1 MQSLELCEL
10 ITFRPT
16 LFTAIVKLQFPSLHD
31 TTDNVF
37 VIEIYL
43 IDGPAIYSTYWISVI
58 LTRPQLSR
66 PNPEPQGHIFPQHCQ
81 CQTTALRNLYI
92 YFASAAVAVDSS
104 HVTAS
109 SSASW
114 SRFSPPSNFAN
125 GHVSTMC
132 RFVVCRWS
140 QSQEGDWTRSHL
152 CKLARHAPWP
162 VQKQFIR
169 DHVWRGRSKP
179 GYRIGGSVT
188 VVWFVVL
195 IDYRNRR
202 RVLSPLR
209 NCVDRCHVW
218 PYWASRC
225 KPWRWML
232 KDIRIHR
239 TIWMGFDD
247 LKHIASC
254 RFTT

>member
-43 IDGPAIYSTYWISVI
+43 IDGPAIHSTYWISVI

-109 SSASW
+109 SSASR
-114 SRFSPPSNFAN
+114 SRFLPPSNVVN
-125 GHVSTMC
+125 GHVSTMWLM
-132 RFVVCRWS
+132 V
-140 QSQEGDWTRSHL
+140 
-152 CKLARHAPWP
+152 
-162 VQKQFIR
+162 
-169 DHVWRGRSKP
+169 
-179 GYRIGGSVT
+179 
-188 VVWFVVL
+188 
-195 IDYRNRR
+195 
-202 RVLSPLR
+202 
-209 NCVDRCHVW
+209 
-218 PYWASRC
+218 
-225 KPWRWML
+225 
-232 KDIRIHR
+232 
-239 TIWMGFDD
+239 
-247 LKHIASC
+247 
-254 RFTT
+254 